1 MNLWCSNATSKQQKS
16 YPFVN
21 HKYEFRKIFHLLL
34 GYTQSVCPRNNCSIH
49 WQWYYLKMFW
59 WQTVKDNV
67 NIFVVN
73 IGEIETELTRNL
85 LEIDIIFFCMNEEG
99 ATGDK
104 NWCKPNKYD
113 KFVGKLTAVSFED
126 SWSSIIENSN
136 LTWIF

>member
-49 WQWYYLKMFW
+49 WQWYYLKICWHFLSSIS
-59 WQTVKDNV
+59 VS
-67 NIFVVN
+67 NIA
-73 IGEIETELTRNL
+73 ELTRNL

-126 SWSSIIENSN
+126 LWSSKIEYSN
-136 LTWIF
+136 LTWIFEIIK